1 MKQTKSFP
9 TNYLENSIIQFEY
22 YKMLGDKSL
31 QQLSEK
37 ECFWQYNDD
46 SNNIAIMVKHL
57 VGNMLSRWTNFLT
70 EDGEKEWRKRDQE
83 FENTYK
89 TKEEILIAWDNG
101 WTCLF
106 DAIKP
111 LTINDFD
118 KLIYI
123 RNQGHTIQEAITRQL
138 CHYSYHVG
146 QIVYLS
152 KMIKGEK
159 WVSLSVAKG
168 KYVAYNKDKFDK
180 PKTKKHFTE
189 DL

>member
-1 MKQTKSFP
+1 MQSFQTNF
-9 TNYLENSIIQFEY
+9 LENAVIQFEY
-22 YKMLGDKSL
+22 YKMLGDKSF
-31 QQLSEK
+31 QQLNEN
-37 ECFWQYNDD
+37 ECFWQHNDD
-46 SNNIAIMVKHL
+46 SNTIAIIAKHL

-89 TKEEILIAWDNG
+89 TKDAILIAWEEG
-101 WTCLF
+101 WSCLF

-111 LTINDFD
+111 LTEKDFE

-123 RNQGHTIQEAITRQL
+123 RNMGHTIQEAITRQL
-138 CHYSYHVG
+138 CHYAYHVG
-146 QIVYLS
+146 QIVYLA

-159 WVSLSVAKG
+159 WISLSVPKG
-168 KYVAYNKDKFDK
+168 ESAAYNKDKFDK
-180 PKTKKHFTE
+180 PKTRKHFME